1 MNEILQSKLM
11 EMFILK
17 DFMACNKWLPL
28 NPRRQAF
35 EDYRNDVAVRCRINE
50 NVEEIL
56 EVIERYGGLRSKED

>member
-35 EDYRNDVAVRCRINE
+35 EDYQNDVVVR
-50 NVEEIL
+50 
-56 EVIERYGGLRSKED
+56 